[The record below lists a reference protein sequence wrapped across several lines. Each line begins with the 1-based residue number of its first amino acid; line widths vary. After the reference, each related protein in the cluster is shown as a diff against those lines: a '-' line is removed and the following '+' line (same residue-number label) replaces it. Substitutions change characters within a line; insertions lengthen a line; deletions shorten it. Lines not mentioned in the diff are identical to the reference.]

1 MSCNC
6 GGTCNNDPSG
16 NKNNSRREF
25 LLTGLL
31 ATVAVAGCNDAKHPF
46 ATEDQ
51 VALSGEKVKLLSVN
65 GEVIEI
71 DKAFLKPV
79 PELPHLS
86 NAEERKGMPG
96 KKFVMV
102 IDLARCKNLKK
113 CQSAC
118 NHAHQ
123 VNPGQN
129 WVKVL
134 GMEDADHTAP
144 YWQPTICMH
153 CDEPP
158 CVKVCPVDATF
169 KRQDG
174 LVLIDSDRCIG
185 CRFCMAACPYSTR
198 VFNWEEPVQT
208 NNAELE
214 KQNPDHHATVVA
226 DQLYSCETSL
236 PQKKG
241 TVGKCDFCPDMT
253 RKGELPHCVSAC
265 PNGVFMFGDL
275 NEDSVTNGAETFR
288 FSQLIKDKAGYR
300 LMEDLGTKPRVY
312 YLPPVSRNFPYESG
326 FENENEFD
334 KKNKH
339 K

>member
-1 MSCNC
+1 ME
-6 GGTCNNDPSG
+6 
-16 NKNNSRREF
+16 NKNASRRQF
-25 LLTGLL
+25 LAAGIL
-31 ATVAVAGCNDAKHPF
+31 AGIAAGCSSKKNPF
-46 ATEDQ
+46 EGYAGDDVQ
-51 VALSGEKVKLLSVN
+51 ASGETVKLLSVD
-65 GEVIEI
+65 GEIIEI

-79 PELPHLS
+79 PDMPPVS
-86 NAEERKGMPG
+86 NSEARKGIEG

-102 IDLARCKNLKK
+102 IDLSRCKNVKA

-118 NHAHQ
+118 NHMHQ
-123 VNPGQN
+123 VHPGQN
-129 WVKVL
+129 WIKIL
-134 GMEDADHTAP
+134 AMQDADHEAP
-144 YWQPTICMH
+144 YWEPTTCMH

-174 LVLIDSDRCIG
+174 AVLIDSDRCIG

-198 VFNWEEPVQT
+198 VFNWGDPEVPKEI
-208 NNAELE
+208 
-214 KQNPDHHATVVA
+214 A
-226 DQLYSCETSL
+226 DQPYSCETSL

-241 TVGKCDFCPDMT
+241 TVGKCDFCADMT

-265 PNGVFMFGDL
+265 PNGVFFFGDE

-312 YLPPVSRNFPYESG
+312 YLPPVNRNFPFESG
-326 FENENEFD
+326 LESQEESD
-334 KKNKH
+334 KKYNSK
-339 K
+339 

>member
-1 MSCNC
+1 M
-6 GGTCNNDPSG
+6 NN
-16 NKNNSRREF
+16 NNNIPRRVF
-25 LLTGLL
+25 LLGGLL
-31 ATVAVAGCNDAKHPF
+31 GTAALVEGCSEPKNPF
-46 ATEDQ
+46 AQDEVVLT
-51 VALSGEKVKLLSVN
+51 GEKVKLLSVD
-65 GEVIEI
+65 GQIIEI
-71 DKAFLKPV
+71 DRAFLKPV
-79 PELPHLS
+79 PDVPHLS
-86 NAEERKGMPG
+86 NAEERQGVAG
-96 KKFVMV
+96 KKFIMV

-118 NHAHQ
+118 NHMHQ
-123 VNPGQN
+123 VHPGQN
-129 WVKVL
+129 WIKVL

-144 YWQPTICMH
+144 YWQPTTCMH

-174 LVLIDSDRCIG
+174 IVLIDSDRCIG

-198 VFNWEEPVQT
+198 VFNWEEPVLTQEV
-208 NNAELE
+208 AE
-214 KQNPDHHATVVA
+214 QP
-226 DQLYSCETSL
+226 YSCETSM

-288 FSQLIKDKAGYR
+288 FSDLIKDRAGYH
-300 LMEDLGTKPRVY
+300 LMEDLGTKPSVY
-312 YLPPVSRNFPYESG
+312 YLPPVNRNFPYEAG
-326 FENENEFD
+326 LENENSEET
-334 KKNKH
+334 KK
-339 K
+339 

>member
-1 MSCNC
+1 LDKNKTKTM
-6 GGTCNNDPSG
+6 TENN
-16 NKNNSRREF
+16 NKSRREF

-31 ATVAVAGCNDAKHPF
+31 ASAAVAGCSDKNNPF
-46 ATEDQ
+46 STEET
-51 VALSGEKVKLLSVN
+51 VALSGEKVQLLSVD

-71 DKAFLKPV
+71 DTAFLKPV
-79 PELPHLS
+79 PDLPHLS
-86 NAEERKGMPG
+86 NAEEREGIPG

-102 IDLARCKNLKK
+102 IDLSRCKNLKK

-118 NHAHQ
+118 NHMHQ
-123 VNPGQN
+123 VHPGQN
-129 WVKVL
+129 WIKVL
-134 GMEDADHTAP
+134 SMQDADQTAP
-144 YWQPTICMH
+144 YWQPTTCMH

-174 LVLIDSDRCIG
+174 IVLIDADRCIG

-198 VFNWEEPVQT
+198 VFNWEKP
-208 NNAELE
+208 ELTKE
-214 KQNPDHHATVVA
+214 VE
-226 DQLYSCETSL
+226 DQSYSCETSL

-253 RKGELPHCVSAC
+253 RQGKLPHCVSAC
-265 PNGVFMFGDL
+265 PNGVFMFGDM

-288 FSQLIKDKAGYR
+288 FSDLIKEKAGYR

-312 YLPPVSRNFPYESG
+312 YLPPVNRNFPYESG
-326 FENENEFD
+326 LENDDD
-334 KKNKH
+334 KKVKS
-339 K
+339 